1 MELLE
6 RKDLF
11 KSTNKFSL
19 IKYILAIKSSII
31 SSFIINLINFLL
43 SFTCMVFY
51 ILMTYDPHIFIIY
64 KFFYLFHFS
73 CRIIFLFDFIL
84 ELIYQIIEKK
94 FNFLNLAVDIVS
106 IFPFLILHFVIGMK
120 LDLKNN
126 LDMIF
131 TSFIIFRI
139 LKIKEF
145 FKLFKSEDKRE
156 LFDKVATIL
165 SLSIIFSVE
174 LNIIEN
180 TQMIGKY
187 WLFLERDCYD
197 TYYCDGENEHIHNTF
212 FFIMTLLT
220 TIGYSS
226 YIKSVLGKIIVSI
239 VIIFQYGILIFFI
252 STIISIFYLKSPYSR
267 MSYKLLNNVE
277 FIIVTGNISI
287 GSITIL
293 AQEYFHPD
301 HGENE
306 KHLLVLLP
314 RPPDSDIKQLMK
326 LYKNK
331 LFYFEGDCFNLN
343 DLERV
348 MFRKAKMIILLAN
361 KQTDNDTEEDDKTI
375 IRAMNIKKHF
385 MALEQKESIER
396 KKLAKLFHLNNKEK
410 VPDNKDNKLI
420 MQLIKPESEYHFESN
435 IFTNNKDQ
443 IVCINELK
451 LGLLS
456 KSCLCPGIIT
466 LLTNLINTNN
476 LVEDNDKAKEIVEEN
491 GWMNDYIEG
500 KDYEIYKISLNSK
513 RGYYFGDI
521 VNMVYN
527 ANNGVILFGLHIE
540 SNATQDSIVYLSP
553 LTFKL
558 PNDDQNISIYGY
570 LLAKDQNEATIVMNN
585 LKADKVEPKNLK
597 FNNMNNLNAEDPFKN
612 YNAYNKMNEIGDFH
626 DEESKQDYTIDSNIQ
641 GKYLTDKIIL
651 SNSYHVSSEQI
662 LKENAVYSTLQNK
675 LVLKRGHIIICGISQ
690 NLIDFIKPLRAK
702 YIPKEDCPSIVILN
716 PKLPD
721 DKIWNS
727 ISYFDEIFLVQGNP
741 MKRKD
746 LLRAGILSA
755 SKVVILSS
763 SLNELAAYKSHKKE
777 EKKEDDDKS
786 PKVRSLTREEE
797 ELLDSKT
804 VIKYNFITEIKSDIF
819 CLIELINPNN
829 ISLIKNKSRK
839 NVDEY
844 TFIKA
849 GLDITLTTSFATGE
863 VYYSNVMDN
872 LMSQIYYN
880 PNLLG
885 VIKKFIMGENQKK
898 IINNSLKK
906 YYNIKS
912 GNLYLI
918 DMPPLE
924 DIKDVY
930 INKDKSDKDDDDDI
944 NVEISFKDI
953 FKYLLIHKKMITI
966 GLYKKYS
973 PKKENI
979 SIEQTK
985 KRKTHIRSDI
995 NNIYNSEQNLFYVVT
1010 SPSPEFKV
1018 TNKDKL
1024 FVISTIYPGK
1034 NLDLKNSDN
1043 QIQNSDQFNVDKN
1056 ELDRQNNKMKNLESK
1071 QNLDREGEK
1080 KLEKINDTIDEM
1092 KILLN
1097 STKNTLLELGFKTKQ
1112 IIPESIKSTITNIYQ
1127 TNNLP

>member
-1 MELLE
+1 
-6 RKDLF
+6 
-11 KSTNKFSL
+11 
-19 IKYILAIKSSII
+19 
-31 SSFIINLINFLL
+31 
-43 SFTCMVFY
+43 
-51 ILMTYDPHIFIIY
+51 
-64 KFFYLFHFS
+64 
-73 CRIIFLFDFIL
+73 
-84 ELIYQIIEKK
+84 
-94 FNFLNLAVDIVS
+94 
-106 IFPFLILHFVIGMK
+106 
-120 LDLKNN
+120 
-126 LDMIF
+126 
-131 TSFIIFRI
+131 
-139 LKIKEF
+139 
-145 FKLFKSEDKRE
+145 
-156 LFDKVATIL
+156 
-165 SLSIIFSVE
+165 
-174 LNIIEN
+174 
-180 TQMIGKY
+180 
-187 WLFLERDCYD
+187 
-197 TYYCDGENEHIHNTF
+197 
-212 FFIMTLLT
+212 
-220 TIGYSS
+220 
-226 YIKSVLGKIIVSI
+226 
-239 VIIFQYGILIFFI
+239 
-252 STIISIFYLKSPYSR
+252 
-267 MSYKLLNNVE
+267 
-277 FIIVTGNISI
+277 
-287 GSITIL
+287 
-293 AQEYFHPD
+293 
-301 HGENE
+301 
-306 KHLLVLLP
+306 
-314 RPPDSDIKQLMK
+314 
-326 LYKNK
+326 
-331 LFYFEGDCFNLN
+331 
-343 DLERV
+343 
-348 MFRKAKMIILLAN
+348 
-361 KQTDNDTEEDDKTI
+361 
-375 IRAMNIKKHF
+375 
-385 MALEQKESIER
+385 
-396 KKLAKLFHLNNKEK
+396 
-410 VPDNKDNKLI
+410 
-420 MQLIKPESEYHFESN
+420 
-435 IFTNNKDQ
+435 
-443 IVCINELK
+443 
-451 LGLLS
+451 
-456 KSCLCPGIIT
+456 
-466 LLTNLINTNN
+466 
-476 LVEDNDKAKEIVEEN
+476 
-491 GWMNDYIEG
+491 MND
-500 KDYEIYKISLNSK
+500 
-513 RGYYFGDI
+513 F
-521 VNMVYN
+521 
-527 ANNGVILFGLHIE
+527 
-540 SNATQDSIVYLSP
+540 
-553 LTFKL
+553 
-558 PNDDQNISIYGY
+558 
-570 LLAKDQNEATIVMNN
+570 
-585 LKADKVEPKNLK
+585 
-597 FNNMNNLNAEDPFKN
+597 
-612 YNAYNKMNEIGDFH
+612 GDFH
-626 DEESKQDYTIDSNIQ
+626 EEESKQDNTLLDANIQ

-662 LKENAVYSTLQNK
+662 LKENSVYSTLQNK

-763 SLNELAAYKSHKKE
+763 SLNELVAYKSHKKE
-777 EKKEDDDKS
+777 EKKDDDDKTS
-786 PKVRSLTREEE
+786 KVRSLTREEE

-924 DIKDVY
+924 DIKDIY
-930 INKDKSDKDDDDDI
+930 INKDKNDKDEDI
-944 NVEISFKDI
+944 PAEINFKEI

-979 SIEQTK
+979 NIESSK
-985 KRKTHIRSDI
+985 KGKTFIRNDI
-995 NNIYNSEQNLFYVVT
+995 NNLYNSEQNLYYVVT
-1010 SPSPEFKV
+1010 SPSPDFKV

-1034 NLDLKNSDN
+1034 NNDLKMNSDN
-1043 QIQNSDQFNVDKN
+1043 QIQNNDQFNLDKN
-1056 ELDRQNNKMKNLESK
+1056 EMDRQNNKMKSLESK

-1097 STKNTLLELGFKTKQ
+1097 STKDTLLDLGIKTKQ
-1112 IIPESIKSTITNIYQ
+1112 IIPDSIKSTITNIYQ

>member
-1 MELLE
+1 MESLE
-6 RKDLF
+6 KRDLF
-11 KSTNKFSL
+11 KTANKFSL
-19 IKYILAIKSSII
+19 IKYIFTLKSSKI

-43 SFTCMVFY
+43 SLTCMIFY
-51 ILMTYDPHIFIIY
+51 ILMTYEPHIFIKY
-64 KFFYLFHFS
+64 NAFFYFHFS
-73 CRIIFLFDFIL
+73 CRIIFLIDFIFD
-84 ELIYQIIEKK
+84 LIFSIIEKK
-94 FNFLNLAVDIVS
+94 FNYLSLGVDIVS
-106 IFPFLILHFVIGMK
+106 IFPFLIMRFICGMK
-120 LDLKNN
+120 LDLINN

-131 TSFIIFRI
+131 LSFVIFRI

-156 LFDKVATIL
+156 LFDKVATIS

-180 TQMIGKY
+180 TQVIGKY
-187 WLFLERDCYD
+187 WLFLERDCSD
-197 TYYCDGENEHIHNTF
+197 SYYCDGNNEHIHNTF
-212 FFIMTLLT
+212 FFVMTLLT
-220 TIGYSS
+220 TIGYGSNIS
-226 YIKSVLGKIIVSI
+226 SVLGKIVVCI

-267 MSYKLLNNVE
+267 MTYKLLKNIE

-301 HGENE
+301 HGESE

-314 RPPDSDIKQLMK
+314 RSPDSDMKQLMK
-326 LYKNK
+326 LYNNK

-348 MFRKAKMIILLAN
+348 MFRKSKMIILLAN
-361 KQTDNDTEEDDKTI
+361 KQTDNDNEEDDKTI
-375 IRAMNIKKHF
+375 IRAMTIKKHF
-385 MALEQKESIER
+385 MALEQKEQKENMAN
-396 KKLAKLFHLNNKEK
+396 KFNFKEK
-410 VPDNKDNKLI
+410 LPDNKDNKLI

-476 LVEDNDKAKEIVEEN
+476 LVEDNDEAKKIVEEN

-521 VNMVYN
+521 VNMIYN
-527 ANNGVILFGLHIE
+527 NNNGIILFGLHIE

-558 PNDDQNISIYGY
+558 PKDDQTISIYGY

-585 LKADKVEPKNLK
+585 LKADKMEAKNLK
-597 FNNMNNLNAEDPFKN
+597 FNNMNKASAEDPFKQFN
-612 YNAYNKMNEIGDFH
+612 LFNKVNDFM
-626 DEESKQDYTIDSNIQ
+626 DFQEEESKHDNILIDANIQ

-662 LKENAVYSTLQNK
+662 LKENAIYNTLQNK

-741 MKRKD
+741 MKKRD

-755 SKVVILSS
+755 SKVVILSP
-763 SLNELAAYKSHKKE
+763 SLNEILPYKAHKKE
-777 EKKEDDDKS
+777 KKENSSD
-786 PKVRSLTREEE
+786 VRSLTREEE
-797 ELLDSKT
+797 DLLDSKT
-804 VIKYNFITEIKSDIF
+804 VVLYNFITEIKSDIF

-924 DIKDVY
+924 DIVY
-930 INKDKSDKDDDDDI
+930 INKDKNEKDDI
-944 NVEISFKDI
+944 KMEIDFKEV
-953 FKYLLIHKKMITI
+953 FKYLLLTKKMITI

-973 PKKENI
+973 PKKESIN
-979 SIEQTK
+979 IEQSK
-985 KRKTHIRSDI
+985 KRKSLLRNDI
-995 NNIYNSEQNLFYVVT
+995 TNLYNSEENLYYVVT
-1010 SPSPEFKV
+1010 SPSPDFKV
-1018 TNKDKL
+1018 GNKDKL

-1034 NLDLKNSDN
+1034 NFDLNN
-1043 QIQNSDQFNVDKN
+1043 QNQNNNIFNLDKN
-1056 ELDRQNNKMKNLESK
+1056 DMDRQPNKIKNLENK

-1080 KLEKINDTIDEM
+1080 KLEKINDIIDDM
-1092 KILLN
+1092 KTLLN
-1097 STKNTLLELGFKTKQ
+1097 STKESLSELGIKAKL
-1112 IIPESIKSTITNIYQ
+1112 IIPENIKSTITNIYN
-1127 TNNLP
+1127 TNSLP

>member
-1 MELLE
+1 MDISE
-6 RKDLF
+6 RKDLY
-11 KSTNKFSL
+11 KTTNKFSF
-19 IKYILAIKSSII
+19 IKYVLSLKSSKI
-31 SSFIINLINFLL
+31 SSFIINLINFVL
-43 SFTCMVFY
+43 SLTCIAFY
-51 ILMTYDPHIFIIY
+51 ILMTYNPHIFVKY
-64 KFFYLFHFS
+64 KFFFNFHFA
-73 CRIIFLFDFIL
+73 CRIIFILDFIL
-84 ELIYQIIEKK
+84 DLIYMILEKK
-94 FNFLNLAVDIVS
+94 FNYLSLLVDVFSTI
-106 IFPFLILHFVIGMK
+106 PFLIMRFICGMK
-120 LDLKNN
+120 LDLINN
-126 LDMIF
+126 VEMIF
-131 TSFIIFRI
+131 LSFIIFRI

-156 LFDKVATIL
+156 LFDKVATIS

-174 LNIIEN
+174 LNVIEN
-180 TQMIGKY
+180 TQIIGNY
-187 WLFLERDCYD
+187 WLFLVRDCQD
-197 TYYCDGENEHIHNTF
+197 TYYCDGENEHLHNTF

-226 YIKSVLGKIIVSI
+226 NIRSVLGKIIVSI

-267 MSYKLLNNVE
+267 MSYKLLDNVE
-277 FIIVTGNISI
+277 FILVTGNISI

-293 AQEYFHPD
+293 LQEYFHPD

-306 KHLLVLLP
+306 KHLLILLP
-314 RPPDSDIKQLMK
+314 HPPDSDMKQLLK

-348 MFRKAKMIILLAN
+348 MFRKTKMIILLAN

-375 IRAMNIKKHF
+375 IRAMTIKKHF
-385 MALEQKESIER
+385 MALEQKENMER
-396 KKLAKLFHLNNKEK
+396 IKLGKPINNKDKTDYKE
-410 VPDNKDNKLI
+410 NKLI
-420 MQLIKPESEYHFESN
+420 MQLIKPESEHHFESN

-466 LLTNLINTNN
+466 LLTNLITTNN
-476 LVEDNDKAKEIVEEN
+476 LVEDNDKAKVIIEEN

-527 ANNGVILFGLHIE
+527 TNNGVILFGLHIE
-540 SNATQDSIVYLSP
+540 SNVTQDSIVYLSP

-558 PNDDQNISIYGY
+558 PKDDQTISIFGY

-585 LKADKVEPKNLK
+585 LKADKIDAKNQK
-597 FNNMNNLNAEDPFKN
+597 FNTMNRVNAEDPFKQFN
-612 YNAYNKMNEIGDFH
+612 IYNKMNDFGDYQ
-626 DEESKQDYTIDSNIQ
+626 DEDEKQDNILEADFQ

-662 LKENAVYSTLQNK
+662 LKENAIYNNLQNK

-690 NLIDFIKPLRAK
+690 NLIDFIKPIRAK

-755 SKVVILSS
+755 SKVVILSPG
-763 SLNELAAYKSHKKE
+763 LNEIKAFKVPKKE
-777 EKKEDDDKS
+777 EKKENENS
-786 PKVRSLTREEE
+786 SNVRSLTREEE
-797 ELLDSKT
+797 NLLDSKT
-804 VIKYNFITEIKSDIF
+804 VFKYNLITEMKSDIF

-844 TFIKA
+844 IFIKA
-849 GLDITLTTSFATGE
+849 GLDITLTTTFATGE

-885 VIKKFIMGENQKK
+885 VVKKIIMGENQKK
-898 IINNSLKK
+898 IINNSLRK

-924 DIKDVY
+924 DIKDIS
-930 INKDKSDKDDDDDI
+930 INKDKNDRSE
-944 NVEISFKDI
+944 NQLEISFKEV
-953 FKYLLIHKKMITI
+953 FKYLLIQKKMITI
-966 GLYKKYS
+966 GLYKKCS
-973 PKKENI
+973 PKKDDLNI
-979 SIEQTK
+979 GSSK
-985 KRKTHIRSDI
+985 KRKTLIKSGI
-995 NNIYNSEQNLFYVVT
+995 NTLYNSEENFYYVVT
-1010 SPSPEFKV
+1010 SPSPDFKV
-1018 TNKDKL
+1018 GNKDKL

-1034 NLDLKNSDN
+1034 NFDLKMNMDN
-1043 QIQNSDQFNVDKN
+1043 QIPNNDQFNLDKN
-1056 ELDRQNNKMKNLESK
+1056 EMDRHSNKMRNLESK
-1071 QNLDREGEK
+1071 QNLDKEGEK

-1092 KILLN
+1092 KIILN
-1097 STKNTLLELGFKTKQ
+1097 STKESLFELGNKAKQ
-1112 IIPESIKSTITNIYQ
+1112 IIPDSIKSTITNIYN
-1127 TNNLP
+1127 TNNLPKL

>member
-1 MELLE
+1 MDISE

-11 KSTNKFSL
+11 KSANKFSF
-19 IKYILAIKSSII
+19 IKYIVILKASKIL
-31 SSFIINLINFLL
+31 SFIINLINFLL
-43 SFTCMVFY
+43 SLTCIVFY
-51 ILMTYDPHIFIIY
+51 VLMTYNPHIFIKYI
-64 KFFYLFHFS
+64 FFFNFHFA
-73 CRIIFLFDFIL
+73 CRIIFIADFAL
-84 ELIYQIIEKK
+84 DLIYMILEKK
-94 FNFLNLAVDIVS
+94 FNYLSLVVDIIS
-106 IFPFLILHFVIGMK
+106 TIPFLIMRLICGMK
-120 LDLKNN
+120 LELTNN
-126 LDMIF
+126 MDMIF
-131 TSFIIFRI
+131 LSFVIFRI
-139 LKIKEF
+139 LKVKEF

-156 LFDKVATIL
+156 LFDKVATISSL
-165 SLSIIFSVE
+165 SLIFSVE
-174 LNIIEN
+174 LNVIEN
-180 TQMIGKY
+180 TQIIGKY
-187 WLFLERDCYD
+187 WLFLERDCQD
-197 TYYCDGENEHIHNTF
+197 SYYCDGENEHLHNTF

-226 YIKSVLGKIIVSI
+226 NIRSVLGKIIVTV

-267 MSYKLLNNVE
+267 MSYKLIDNVE
-277 FIIVTGNISI
+277 FILVTGNISI

-293 AQEYFHPD
+293 LQEYFHPD

-306 KHLLVLLP
+306 KHLLILLP
-314 RPPDSDIKQLMK
+314 HPPDADMKQLLK

-348 MFRKAKMIILLAN
+348 MFRKTKMIILLAN

-375 IRAMNIKKHF
+375 IRAMTIKKHF
-385 MALEQKESIER
+385 MALEQKESMER
-396 KKLAKLFHLNNKEK
+396 RKLGKFNLIKEK
-410 VPDNKDNKLI
+410 VPENKENKLI
-420 MQLIKPESEYHFESN
+420 MQLIKPESEHHFESN

-466 LLTNLINTNN
+466 LLTNLITTNN
-476 LVEDNDKAKEIVEEN
+476 LVEDNDKAKVIIEEN

-527 ANNGVILFGLHIE
+527 SNNGIILFGLHIE
-540 SNATQDSIVYLSP
+540 SNVTQDSIVYLSP

-558 PNDDQNISIYGY
+558 PKDDQTISIFGY

-585 LKADKVEPKNLK
+585 LKADKVETKNLK
-597 FNNMNNLNAEDPFKN
+597 FNNMNRVSSEDPFKQFN
-612 YNAYNKMNEIGDFH
+612 IYNKMNTFGDYQEE
-626 DEESKQDYTIDSNIQ
+626 DEKQDNVLLDA

-662 LKENAVYSTLQNK
+662 LKENAIYNNLQNK

-690 NLIDFIKPLRAK
+690 NLIDFIKPIRAK

-755 SKVVILSS
+755 SKVVILSPG
-763 SLNELAAYKSHKKE
+763 LNEIKAFKVTKKE
-777 EKKEDDDKS
+777 EKKDNENTS
-786 PKVRSLTREEE
+786 NVRSLTREEE
-797 ELLDSKT
+797 NLLDSKT
-804 VIKYNFITEIKSDIF
+804 VFKYNLITEMKSDIF

-844 TFIKA
+844 IFIKA

-885 VIKKFIMGENQKK
+885 VVKKIIMGENQKK
-898 IINNSLKK
+898 IINNSLRK

-924 DIKDVY
+924 DIKDIS
-930 INKDKSDKDDDDDI
+930 INKDK
-944 NVEISFKDI
+944 NEQGENQLEISFNEV
-953 FKYLLIHKKMITI
+953 FKYLLLHKKMITI

-973 PKKENI
+973 PKKEKLNI
-979 SIEQTK
+979 DNTK
-985 KRKTHIRSDI
+985 KRKTLIKTGI
-995 NNIYNSEQNLFYVVT
+995 NTLYNSEENFYYVVT
-1010 SPSPEFKV
+1010 SPNPEFKV
-1018 TNKDKL
+1018 CNKDKL

-1034 NLDLKNSDN
+1034 NFDLKLNSDN
-1043 QIQNSDQFNVDKN
+1043 QIQNNEQFNLDKN
-1056 ELDRQNNKMKNLESK
+1056 EIDRQSNKMRSIESK

-1097 STKNTLLELGFKTKQ
+1097 STKESLFELGNKAKL
-1112 IIPESIKSTITNIYQ
+1112 IIPESIKSTITNIYDS
-1127 TNNLP
+1127 NSLPNF

>member
-1 MELLE
+1 MDISDRKELY
-6 RKDLF
+6 
-11 KSTNKFSL
+11 KSANKFSI
-19 IKYILAIKSSII
+19 IKYVVAVKASKLF
-31 SSFIINLINFLL
+31 SFILNLINFLL
-43 SFTCMVFY
+43 SLTCIVFY
-51 ILMTYDPHIFIIY
+51 ILMTYNPHIFIKY
-64 KFFYLFHFS
+64 NFFFYFHFS
-73 CRIIFLFDFIL
+73 CRIIFIIDFIL
-84 ELIYQIIEKK
+84 DLIYMSLEKK
-94 FNFLNLAVDIVS
+94 FNYLGILVNVVS
-106 IFPFLILHFVIGMK
+106 VFPFLVMRFICGMK
-120 LDLKNN
+120 LDLINN
-126 LDMIF
+126 ADMVCL
-131 TSFIIFRI
+131 SFIIFRI
-139 LKIKEF
+139 LNVKEF

-156 LFDKVATIL
+156 LFDKVATIIAL
-165 SLSIIFSVE
+165 SLIFSIE
-174 LNIIEN
+174 LNVIEN
-180 TQMIGKY
+180 TKMIGKY
-187 WLFLERDCYD
+187 WLFLKRDCQD
-197 TYYCDGENEHIHNTF
+197 TYYCNGQNEHLHNTF

-226 YIKSVLGKIIVSI
+226 NIKSVLGKIIVTI

-252 STIISIFYLKSPYSR
+252 STIITIFYLKSPYSR
-267 MSYKLLNNVE
+267 MSYKLIDNVE
-277 FIIVTGNISI
+277 FILVTGNISI

-293 AQEYFHPD
+293 LQEYFHPD

-306 KHLLVLLP
+306 KHLLILLP
-314 RPPDSDIKQLMK
+314 RPPDSDMKQLLK

-348 MFRKAKMIILLAN
+348 MFRKTKMIILLAN

-375 IRAMNIKKHF
+375 IRAMTIKKHF
-385 MALEQKESIER
+385 MALEQKENQEKR
-396 KKLAKLFHLNNKEK
+396 KLGKFLINFKDKI
-410 VPDNKDNKLI
+410 PDNKEIKVI
-420 MQLIKPESEYHFESN
+420 MQLIKPESEHHFESN

-527 ANNGVILFGLHIE
+527 SNNGVILFGLHIE
-540 SNATQDSIVYLSP
+540 SNVTQDSIVYLSP

-558 PNDDQNISIYGY
+558 PKDDQTISIFGY
-570 LLAKDQNEATIVMNN
+570 LLAKDQNEATVVMNN
-585 LKADKVEPKNLK
+585 LKANKVEPKNLK
-597 FNNMNNLNAEDPFKN
+597 FNNMNKVSVEDPYKEFN
-612 YNAYNKMNEIGDFH
+612 IYNKMNDFGDLQ
-626 DEESKQDYTIDSNIQ
+626 EEDKQDNILNDLDLQ

-662 LKENAVYSTLQNK
+662 LKENAVYNNLQNK

-690 NLIDFIKPLRAK
+690 NLIDFIKPIRAK

-755 SKVVILSS
+755 SKVVILSPG
-763 SLNELAAYKSHKKE
+763 LNEIMAFKVPKKE
-777 EKKEDDDKS
+777 EKKDSDNS
-786 PKVRSLTREEE
+786 SNVRSLTREEE
-797 ELLDSKT
+797 NLLDSKT
-804 VIKYNFITEIKSDIF
+804 VFKYNLITEMKSDIF

-844 TFIKA
+844 VFIKA

-898 IINNSLKK
+898 IINNSLRK

-924 DIKDVY
+924 DIRDIS
-930 INKDKSDKDDDDDI
+930 INKEKNDGDEAQS
-944 NVEISFKDI
+944 EISFKEV

-979 SIEQTK
+979 ELGNSK
-985 KRKTHIRSDI
+985 KRKTFIKK
-995 NNIYNSEQNLFYVVT
+995 NISTFYNAEGNFYYVVT
-1010 SPSPEFKV
+1010 SPSPDFKV
-1018 TNKDKL
+1018 ANRDKL

-1034 NLDLKNSDN
+1034 NSDNKMNSEN
-1043 QIQNSDQFNVDKN
+1043 QIQNNDQFNLDKN
-1056 ELDRQNNKMKNLESK
+1056 VMDRQSNKMRNLESK
-1071 QNLDREGEK
+1071 QNLDKEGEK

-1092 KILLN
+1092 RDLLN
-1097 STKNTLLELGFKTKQ
+1097 STKESLFELGKKAKVL
-1112 IIPESIKSTITNIYQ
+1112 IPESIKSTITNIYD
-1127 TNNLP
+1127 TNSLPKL

>member
-1 MELLE
+1 MDISE
-6 RKDLF
+6 RKDLY
-11 KSTNKFSL
+11 KSANKFSF
-19 IKYILAIKSSII
+19 IKYVVAVKTSKIL
-31 SSFIINLINFLL
+31 SFILNLINFLL
-43 SFTCMVFY
+43 SLACIVFY
-51 ILMTYDPHIFIIY
+51 ILMTYNPHIFIKY
-64 KFFYLFHFS
+64 NFFFYFHFS
-73 CRIIFLFDFIL
+73 CRIIFIIDFIL
-84 ELIYQIIEKK
+84 DIIYMILEKK
-94 FNFLNLAVDIVS
+94 FNYIGILVNLVS
-106 IFPFLILHFVIGMK
+106 VFPFLVMRFICGMK
-120 LDLKNN
+120 LDLTNN
-126 LDMIF
+126 GDMICL
-131 TSFIIFRI
+131 SFIIFRI
-139 LKIKEF
+139 LNVREF

-156 LFDKVATIL
+156 LFDKVATIIAL
-165 SLSIIFSVE
+165 SLIFSIE
-174 LNIIEN
+174 LNVIEN
-180 TQMIGKY
+180 TRMIGKY
-187 WLFLERDCYD
+187 WLFLKRDCQD
-197 TYYCDGENEHIHNTF
+197 TYYCNGENEHLHNTF

-226 YIKSVLGKIIVSI
+226 NIKSVLGKIIVTI

-267 MSYKLLNNVE
+267 MSYKLIDNVE
-277 FIIVTGNISI
+277 FILVTGNISI

-293 AQEYFHPD
+293 LQEYFHPD

-306 KHLLVLLP
+306 KHLLILLP
-314 RPPDSDIKQLMK
+314 HPPDADMKQLLK

-348 MFRKAKMIILLAN
+348 MFRKTKMIILLAN

-375 IRAMNIKKHF
+375 IRAMTIKKHF
-385 MALEQKESIER
+385 MALEQKENQEKR
-396 KKLAKLFHLNNKEK
+396 KLAKFHIILKDKGSENKEI
-410 VPDNKDNKLI
+410 KLI
-420 MQLIKPESEYHFESN
+420 MQLIKPESEHHFESN

-527 ANNGVILFGLHIE
+527 SNNGVILFGLHIE
-540 SNATQDSIVYLSP
+540 SNVTQDSIVYLSP

-558 PNDDQNISIYGY
+558 PKDDQTISIYGY

-585 LKADKVEPKNLK
+585 LKANKVEPKSLK
-597 FNNMNNLNAEDPFKN
+597 FNNMNRVSVEDPYKELN
-612 YNAYNKMNEIGDFH
+612 IYNKMNEFGDYQ
-626 DEESKQDYTIDSNIQ
+626 EEDKQDNMFNDINLQ

-662 LKENAVYSTLQNK
+662 LKENAIYNSLQNK

-690 NLIDFIKPLRAK
+690 NLIDFIKPIRAK

-755 SKVVILSS
+755 SKVVILSPG
-763 SLNELAAYKSHKKE
+763 LNEIMGFKVPKKE
-777 EKKEDDDKS
+777 EKKDSDS
-786 PKVRSLTREEE
+786 SANVRSLTREEE
-797 ELLDSKT
+797 NLLDSKT
-804 VIKYNFITEIKSDIF
+804 VFKYNLITEMKSDIF

-844 TFIKA
+844 VFIKA

-898 IINNSLKK
+898 IINNSLRK

-924 DIKDVY
+924 DIKDIS
-930 INKDKSDKDDDDDI
+930 INKEKNGEDEEQS
-944 NVEISFKDI
+944 EISFKEV

-973 PKKENI
+973 PKKENL
-979 SIEQTK
+979 SLASPK
-985 KRKTHIRSDI
+985 KRRTNIKNKI
-995 NNIYNSEQNLFYVVT
+995 NTFYNAEGNFYYVVT
-1010 SPSPEFKV
+1010 SPSPDFKV
-1018 TNKDKL
+1018 ANRDKL

-1034 NLDLKNSDN
+1034 NSDNKMNSEN
-1043 QIQNSDQFNVDKN
+1043 QIQNNDQFNLDKN
-1056 ELDRQNNKMKNLESK
+1056 EMDRQSNKMRSLESK
-1071 QNLDREGEK
+1071 QNLDKEGEK

-1092 KILLN
+1092 KDLLN
-1097 STKNTLLELGFKTKQ
+1097 STKESLFELGKKAKVL
-1112 IIPESIKSTITNIYQ
+1112 IPESIKSTITNIYD
-1127 TNNLP
+1127 TNSLPNL